1 MKKKE
6 LLEKIEKLEA
16 LVENQATA
24 ISELSARLLTLEK
37 THISQWQYDNL
48 IKKTDAIGSDY
59 KSLWGELISKK
70 NLRKQRVN

>member
-24 ISELSARLLTLEK
+24 ISRLSERLLTLEK

-48 IKKTDAIGSDY
+48 IKKTDAVGSDY

-70 NLRKQRVN
+70 ILEDRG

>member
-70 NLRKQRVN
+70 ILEDRG

>member
-1 MKKKE
+1 MKEKE

-16 LVENQATA
+16 LVENQTTA
-24 ISELSARLLTLEK
+24 ISRLSERLLTLEK

-48 IKKTDAIGSDY
+48 IKKTDAIGSNY

-70 NLRKQRVN
+70 ILENRG

>member
-24 ISELSARLLTLEK
+24 ISELSERLLTLER
-37 THISQWQYDNL
+37 THISKWQYDNL

-70 NLRKQRVN
+70 IL